1 MSYKYKHV
9 VLVGIDGAGNFY
21 KNTDAPNIR
30 KMLEEGAGTDMCL
43 TSYPTDSAQC
53 WGSMLIGVYPEKH
66 GMTNGTIDDTPYSYR
81 DKYPTV
87 YKLIR
92 DNMPDAKIGSFS
104 NWSPINSSIAD
115 AGIGITKSTGHDD
128 ILTVRICE
136 YIKAEKPEFLFVQF
150 DSIDGAG
157 HTYGYNT
164 ERYLKELNVVDGY
177 LGKILKA
184 VEEAGIADDTL
195 IISTADH
202 GGIGCGHG
210 GNSDEEKYVYFAAV
224 GKTVN
229 RGKRIDVE
237 IKDTPAIICH
247 ALGIPADPNWDA
259 KVPEG
264 MFTE

>member
-21 KNTDAPNIR
+21 RSTDTPNIR

-43 TSYPTDSAQC
+43 TSFPTDSAQC

-66 GMTNGTIDDTPYSYR
+66 EMTNGTIDDTPYSHR
-81 DKYPTV
+81 DKYPTI
-87 YKLIR
+87 YKMIR
-92 DNMPDAKIGSFS
+92 DAMPESKIGSFS
-104 NWSPINSSIAD
+104 NWSPINTSIAD
-115 AGIGITKSTGHDD
+115 AGIGITKSTGQDD
-128 ILTVRICE
+128 ILTVRICD

-177 LGKILKA
+177 LGKIIQA
-184 VEEAGIADDTL
+184 VNDAGIAEDTL
-195 IISTADH
+195 MISTADH

-210 GNSDEEKYVYFAAV
+210 GGSDEEKYVFLAV
-224 GKTVN
+224 TGKTVN
-229 RGKRIDVE
+229 KGAK
-237 IKDTPAIICH
+237 IKAEVKDIPAIIAH
-247 ALGIPADPNWDA
+247 AFGIPDDPAWDA
-259 KVPEG
+259 ILPDGLFKE
-264 MFTE
+264 